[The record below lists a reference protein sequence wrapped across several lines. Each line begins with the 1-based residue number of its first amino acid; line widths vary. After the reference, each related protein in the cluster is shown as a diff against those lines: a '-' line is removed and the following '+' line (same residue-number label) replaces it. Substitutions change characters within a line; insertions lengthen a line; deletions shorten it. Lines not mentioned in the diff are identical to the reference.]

1 MLHGAL
7 IVSVA
12 AAATGLALVFVN
24 EWLIPRLPRDR
35 AAPEAGPRVSIVIP
49 ARNEERDVEAA
60 VRSHLAQDY
69 RDFEVVVV
77 EDRSTDATPRILE
90 RLLREDSRLRVVPG
104 AELPEGWLGKPH
116 ALSQG
121 AARASGELVLFA
133 DADVRYH
140 PRALSEAMAYLAAQK
155 LDFLMLIP
163 QFEMR
168 GFWENVLMPY
178 LLVAFFQAPSFLA
191 NWQRP
196 RWIAAGGGAGNLV
209 RRAVYEGVGGHRALA
224 DSVVDD
230 VRLAFAVKSAGYRV
244 GLVRADDRVSVRMY
258 HGFREVFDGFTKNFA
273 YVYQGPAGL
282 LLFGI
287 TVLTL
292 GTGLLP
298 AGALVANLLGG
309 LHLPAAD
316 IVLAAVACGLVV
328 FSRVVLAVSSSEP
341 LWPALTH
348 PIMAAVWSGILFR
361 SLFHRFIRRRLT
373 WRGRTFAARRAR
385 F

>member
-12 AAATGLALVFVN
+12 AGAAGLAFVLVN
-24 EWLIPRLPRDR
+24 EWLIPRLPRDG
-35 AAPEAGPRVSIVIP
+35 AAAGARLRVSIVIP
-49 ARNEERDVEAA
+49 ARNEERDVEAT

-69 RDFEVVVV
+69 PNFELVVV

-90 RLLREDSRLRVVPG
+90 LLSREDSRLRVVPG
-104 AELPEGWLGKPH
+104 VELPEGWLGKPH
-116 ALSQG
+116 ALAQG
-121 AARASGELVLFA
+121 AARSGGELLLFA

-140 PRALSEAMAYLAAQK
+140 PRALSEAVAYLAAQR

-163 QFEMR
+163 RFEMR

-230 VRLAFAVKSAGYRV
+230 VRLAFAVKGAGYRV
-244 GLVRADDRVSVRMY
+244 GLVRADDRIVVRMY
-258 HGFREVFDGFTKNFA
+258 RGFREVFDGFTKNFA
-273 YVYQGPAGL
+273 YVYQGLTGL

-292 GTGLLP
+292 GGGLLP
-298 AGALVANLLGG
+298 VGALAADLLG
-309 LHLPAAD
+309 LDLPSAD
-316 IVLAAVACGLVV
+316 VVLAVVACGLAV
-328 FSRVVLAVSSSEP
+328 FSRVVLAVSYSEP

-348 PIMAAVWSGILFR
+348 PIMAAVWSGILLR

>member
-12 AAATGLALVFVN
+12 AGAAGLAFVFIN
-24 EWLIPRLPRDR
+24 EWLIPRLPRGG
-35 AAPEAGPRVSIVIP
+35 AAPAASPRVSIVIP

-90 RLLREDSRLRVVPG
+90 RLSREDSRLQVVPG

-116 ALSQG
+116 ALAQG
-121 AARASGELVLFA
+121 AARSSGELILFA

-140 PRALSEAMAYLAAQK
+140 PRALSEAAAHLAARQ

-196 RWIAAGGGAGNLV
+196 RWIAAGAGAGNLV
-209 RRAVYEGVGGHRALA
+209 RRGVYEGVGGHRALA
-224 DSVVDD
+224 DSVIDD
-230 VRLAFAVKSAGYRV
+230 VRLAFAVKGAGYRV
-244 GLVRADDRVSVRMY
+244 GLVRADDRIAVRMY
-258 HGFREVFDGFTKNFA
+258 RGFREVFDGFTKNFA
-273 YVYQGPAGL
+273 YVYQGLAGL

-298 AGALVANLLGG
+298 AGALVADLLG
-309 LHLPAAD
+309 LDLPSAD
-316 IVLAAVACGLVV
+316 VVLAAVACGLAA
-328 FSRVVLAVSSSEP
+328 FSRVVLAVSYSEP
-341 LWPALTH
+341 LWSVLTH

-373 WRGRTFAARRAR
+373 WRGRTFAAHRAR

>member
-1 MLHGAL
+1 MLHSAL

-12 AAATGLALVFVN
+12 AGAAGLAFVLVN
-24 EWLIPRLPRDR
+24 EWLIPRLPRDG
-35 AAPEAGPRVSIVIP
+35 AAAGASPRVSIVIP
-49 ARNEERDVEAA
+49 ARNEERDVESA

-90 RLLREDSRLRVVPG
+90 RLSREDSRLQVVPG
-104 AELPEGWLGKPH
+104 AEPPEGWLGKPH
-116 ALSQG
+116 ALAQG
-121 AARASGELVLFA
+121 AAQSSGELILFA

-140 PRALSEAMAYLAAQK
+140 PRALSEAVAYLAARK

-230 VRLAFAVKSAGYRV
+230 VRLAFAVKGAGYHV
-244 GLVRADDRVSVRMY
+244 GLVRADDRIAVRMY
-258 HGFREVFDGFTKNFA
+258 RGFREVFDGFTKNFA
-273 YVYQGPAGL
+273 YVYQGLAGL

-298 AGALVANLLGG
+298 AGALVADLLG
-309 LHLPAAD
+309 LDLPSPD
-316 IVLAAVACGLVV
+316 VVLATVACGLAV

>member
-12 AAATGLALVFVN
+12 AGAAGLAFVFVN
-24 EWLIPRLPRDR
+24 EWLIPRLARGG
-35 AAPEAGPRVSIVIP
+35 AAPGPRPRVSIVIP
-49 ARNEERDVEAA
+49 ARNEERDVEAG

-69 RDFEVVVV
+69 GNFEVVVV

-90 RLLREDSRLRVVPG
+90 RLSREDSRLRVVPG

-116 ALSQG
+116 ALAQG
-121 AARASGELVLFA
+121 AALSGGELILFA

-140 PRALSEAMAYLAAQK
+140 PRALSEAVTYFAARK

-209 RRAVYEGVGGHRALA
+209 RRTVYEGVGGHRALA

-230 VRLAFAVKSAGYRV
+230 VRLAFAVKGAGYRV
-244 GLVRADDRVSVRMY
+244 GLVRADDRIAVRMY
-258 HGFREVFDGFTKNFA
+258 RGFREVFDGFTKNFA
-273 YVYQGPAGL
+273 YVYQGLAGL
-282 LLFGI
+282 LLLGI

-298 AGALVANLLGG
+298 AGALVADLVG
-309 LHLPAAD
+309 LSLPSAD
-316 IVLAAVACGLVV
+316 VVLAAVACGLAV
-328 FSRVVLAVSSSEP
+328 FSRVVLAVSYSEP

-348 PIMAAVWSGILFR
+348 PIMAAVWSGILLR
-361 SLFHRFIRRRLT
+361 SLFQRFVRRRLT